1 MAKRIQEIDI
11 LKGMAI
17 IAVIILHAL
26 PAQTLQILGAPF
38 SLEQALPIFMVLMGF
53 NNTMSFERRR
63 GGTRLSQL
71 YSKSFLFT
79 KLKRIISPSL
89 LVFVIEAALL
99 LTLSRTNQAEHLSQ
113 LLGFGGYFIPVALQ
127 ARLVLPLLYRFLKK
141 TNGWGGIVVL
151 FGVSFAADRLGLYLG
166 EELSQLFIGRYLFA
180 IALGIYLFF
189 NQKKLTLK
197 RLAPFAALSAVYVL
211 LTDYFGLTLLPE
223 SVLGSQHTPA
233 YFWTLLLVIAGLR
246 LAKVLKGQQLFSAI
260 GKASYHIF
268 LVQHLYF
275 YLESTFYRNPSE
287 LTNILI
293 AVPVCVLTGTLY
305 HKFDKKLVKTRSLL
319 VPRV

>member
-1 MAKRIQEIDI
+1 MAKRIQEIDV
-11 LKGMAI
+11 LKGLAI

-26 PAQTLQILGAPF
+26 PAQMLQNLGAPF
-38 SLEQALPIFMVLMGF
+38 SLEQAMPVFLVLMGF

-63 GGTRLSQL
+63 GGTKLRQL
-71 YSKSFLFT
+71 YSKSFLFN

-99 LTLSRTNQAEHLSQ
+99 FTLYRTNQMERLTE

-127 ARLVLPLLYRFLKK
+127 ARLVLPLIYRFLKK

-151 FGVSFAADRLGLYLG
+151 FAISFLADRAGLYLG
-166 EELSQLFIGRYLFA
+166 EELSRLFIGRYLFA
-180 IALGIYLFF
+180 IALGVYLFF

-197 RLAPFAALSAVYVL
+197 KIAPFAIL
-211 LTDYFGLTLLPE
+211 
-223 SVLGSQHTPA
+223 SVLYVFLADYIGLDFLPKTGWESQHTPA
-233 YFWTLLLVIAGLR
+233 YFWTLLLVIGGLR
-246 LAKVLKGQQLFSAI
+246 LAKILKGQKLFANI

-287 LTNILI
+287 LTHI
-293 AVPVCVLTGTLY
+293 AVAVPICVIAGILY
-305 HKFDKKLVKTRSLL
+305 HKFDKRLVKTRSLL
-319 VPRV
+319 VPRF